1 MIREG
6 AIKKVMGLIHKMDK
20 PKIKIKQPKQVSKF
34 KQFVKSKW
42 L

>member
-1 MIREG
+1 MINEG
-6 AIKKVMGLIHKMDK
+6 AVKKVLGFLNKLDK
-20 PKIKIKQPKQVSKF
+20 PKLQVKQPKPVSKF

>member
-1 MIREG
+1 MIQEG
-6 AIKKVMGLIHKMDK
+6 AVKKVLGLINKLDK
-20 PKIKIKQPKQVSKF
+20 PKITVKQPKPVSKF